1 MVIQVKSKGSTVNIS
16 LPTSLRAQLE
26 KKLQRHAYSSASE
39 YVRELIRQ
47 DLQRQAVE
55 QVDAL
60 LLEGLNSSASPMTDS
75 DWDDLYAIA
84 GRTPARRHAEKKA
97 HQARRRSA

>member
-1 MVIQVKSKGSTVNIS
+1 MKTKVCTMNIS
-16 LPTSLRAQLE
+16 LPTSLREQLE
-26 KKLQRHAYSSASE
+26 EKLQRHAYSSASE
-39 YVRELIRQ
+39 YVRELIRK
-47 DLQRQAVE
+47 DLQRQAIE

-60 LLEGLNSSASPMTDS
+60 LLEGLNSPASPMTES

-84 GRTPARRHAEKKA
+84 GRTPARRHAEKKT